1 MSYRTIEQITSRGY
15 EKVASFLTQL
25 QFFGTAL
32 GVLVGGGLMT
42 VIHNAILS
50 TTLLVLLAALGYLL
64 TTEMDGMAPYERL
77 VWRLRGL
84 VRGTLQ
90 GRIITPDDLP
100 GVVVHTYNVPISWEG
115 SIVQFASEP
124 GAAPSLDISAPARA
138 EPRSAPSGT
147 LSMTVSASTRESSQ
161 AAL

>member
-32 GVLVGGGLMT
+32 GVLVGAGLMT
-42 VIHNAILS
+42 VIHHAILS

-84 VRGTLQ
+84 TRGALQ
-90 GRIITPDDLP
+90 GRVITPDDLP
-100 GVVVHTYNVPISWEG
+100 GVVVNTYNVPISWDG
-115 SIVQFASEP
+115 SIVQLASDPTLETP
-124 GAAPSLDISAPARA
+124 TTPTLAR
-138 EPRSAPSGT
+138 PRSTSGT
-147 LSMTVSASTRESSQ
+147 ASTVSPVSTKEPHH
-161 AAL
+161 AAV

>member
-1 MSYRTIEQITSRGY
+1 MSYRTIEQLTSRGY

-42 VIHNAILS
+42 VVHNAILS

-84 VRGTLQ
+84 TRGALQ
-90 GRIITPDDLP
+90 GRIISPDDLP
-100 GVVVHTYNVPISWEG
+100 GVVVNTYNVPISWDG
-115 SIVQFASEP
+115 SIVQLASDP
-124 GAAPSLDISAPARA
+124 SHDPPVAPVTPRSRPAASVTAK
-138 EPRSAPSGT
+138 EPRH
-147 LSMTVSASTRESSQ
+147 